1 MTDINQG
8 DFWVVD
14 DRRSLEAFIKMM
26 TQMYEEKKYLTLKIK
41 GGKTRTSAQNNAL
54 HVYCRLL
61 GEKLNDSG
69 YDMKRVIKQEVDI
82 PWSPSL
88 VKEYLWKPIQKIVAN
103 EDSTAKAGSDD
114 YYKTYSVLSR
124 HLSDKFGVFVE
135 FPSKRK

>member
-61 GEKLNDSG
+61 GEKLHDSG

>member
-124 HLSDKFGVFVE
+124 HLSDKFGLFVE

>member
-8 DFWVVD
+8 DFWVVA

-88 VKEYLWKPIQKIVAN
+88 VKQYLWKPIQKIVAN
-103 EDSTAKAGSDD
+103 EDSTAKVGSDD
-114 YYKTYSVLSR
+114 YYNTYAVLSR
-124 HLSDKFGVFVE
+124 HLSEKFGVFVE

>member
-54 HVYCRLL
+54 HVYCL
-61 GEKLNDSG
+61 
-69 YDMKRVIKQEVDI
+69 
-82 PWSPSL
+82 SL
-88 VKEYLWKPIQKIVAN
+88 IHI
-103 EDSTAKAGSDD
+103 
-114 YYKTYSVLSR
+114 
-124 HLSDKFGVFVE
+124 
-135 FPSKRK
+135 

>member
-41 GGKTRTSAQNNAL
+41 GGKTRTSSQNNAL

-69 YDMKRVIKQEVDI
+69 FDMKRVIKQEVDI

-103 EDSTAKAGSDD
+103 EDSTAKVGSDD
-114 YYKTYSVLSR
+114 YYNTYSVLSR

>member
-54 HVYCRLL
+54 HVLVVLGNAAGDTRAVPLIICRSYPRELL
-61 GEKLNDSG
+61 YSPVAFLLELCRSLILGFRLALYAPINRSWHPSFSREAMRTWSSRLESG
-69 YDMKRVIKQEVDI
+69 
-82 PWSPSL
+82 
-88 VKEYLWKPIQKIVAN
+88 
-103 EDSTAKAGSDD
+103 
-114 YYKTYSVLSR
+114 
-124 HLSDKFGVFVE
+124 
-135 FPSKRK
+135 

>member
-69 YDMKRVIKQEVDI
+69 FDMKRVIKQEVDI

-103 EDSTAKAGSDD
+103 EDSTAKVGSDD
-114 YYKTYSVLSR
+114 YIIPYGAMQCIALYHMGPCVIQ
-124 HLSDKFGVFVE
+124 
-135 FPSKRK
+135 

>member
-103 EDSTAKAGSDD
+103 EDSTAKAGSDA

>member
-69 YDMKRVIKQEVDI
+69 FDMKRIIKQEVDI

-103 EDSTAKAGSDD
+103 EDSTAKVGSDD
-114 YYKTYSVLSR
+114 YHNTYSVLSR

>member
-1 MTDINQG
+1 MSDINQG

-124 HLSDKFGVFVE
+124 QLSDKFGVFVD

>member
-41 GGKTRTSAQNNAL
+41 SGKTRTSAQNNAL

>member
-1 MTDINQG
+1 MTDIKQG

-41 GGKTRTSAQNNAL
+41 SGKTRTSAQNNAL